1 MTRLLYLTFHAFPVQ
16 FRFFLKDTDDELS
29 PSGPTA
35 NGMNNEK
42 EHPQILN
49 LSKNT
54 TSEQESIDWV
64 SNTSGVASS
73 EQSDGGSKW
82 PCRFCTFLNQQKDV
96 KCQICR
102 RPRSNLQERET
113 RQPRKA
119 QRGHT
124 QKSGSEKDRT
134 DGKSNIK
141 NDNGINGENE
151 YVKNEVADNNDL
163 KTNVSSG
170 SSKIKKSRRMPSKK
184 TSNCYDQN
192 AIVMDSNSTQQ
203 RPKKRA
209 RNRSS

>member
-54 TSEQESIDWV
+54 TSEQESTDWV

-96 KCQICR
+96 KCQICW

-134 DGKSNIK
+134 GRPCIAIK
-141 NDNGINGENE
+141 AACVAVNE
-151 YVKNEVADNNDL
+151 
-163 KTNVSSG
+163 
-170 SSKIKKSRRMPSKK
+170 P
-184 TSNCYDQN
+184 
-192 AIVMDSNSTQQ
+192 
-203 RPKKRA
+203 
-209 RNRSS
+209 